1 MGLRR
6 GFFGSK
12 AKKIVKQTKKLCIE
26 TTFAYPFVIK
36 TGSGCFLEDV
46 DGIRY
51 LDFNSN
57 VASCNV
63 GYNHPEIMEV
73 LEKFSKLGT
82 HKIAGQDFYTEEQ
95 LKLAKKLV
103 KITSRNL
110 SRVLLINSGAEAVE
124 NAIKFCYRKHGPLA
138 GVSCIRAFHGRT
150 IGALSFTDSKAVQK
164 RNYPEVNNELI
175 KFCTNDNDPDIGQLE
190 ELIQREAEPA
200 FVIVECVQGEGGYRP
215 ASKRFIQTLRKVTK
229 KYYVPLIIDDIQ
241 AGMGRTGK
249 WWSFEH
255 YKVKPDIMTAGK
267 SLQVGAVVSSKYYD
281 PHEPGSVSSTWG
293 GGHRIDMA
301 VGLKTI
307 EIIEK
312 EKLLKNAQV
321 MGEYFLKRLKLM
333 QEKYPNKIVD
343 VRGLG
348 LMLGVEFKDEKRRDF
363 VVQEAFKQ
371 RLLLLGCGYKS
382 IRIAPP
388 LIIKEDIADHG
399 LYVFEDIVKDLK

>member
-1 MGLRR
+1 MIPRSR
-6 GFFGSK
+6 AS
-12 AKKIVKQTKKLCIE
+12 KIVKETKKFCIN

-36 TGSGCFLEDV
+36 TGFGCFLEDI
-46 DGIRY
+46 DGNRY

-63 GYNHPEIMEV
+63 GYNHPEIMKV
-73 LEKFSKLGT
+73 LKNFSKLGT
-82 HKIAGQDFYTEEQ
+82 HKIAGQDFYTVEQ
-95 LKLAKKLV
+95 MKLAKRLV
-103 KITSRNL
+103 KITPRNL
-110 SRVLLINSGAEAVE
+110 TKTLLINSGAEAVE

-164 RNYPEVNNELI
+164 RNYPEINNELI
-175 KFCTNDNDPDIGQLE
+175 KFCRDDNDPDINQLE
-190 ELIQREAEPA
+190 GLIEREAEPA

-215 ASKRFIQTLRKVTK
+215 ASKKFIQTLRKVTK
-229 KYYVPLIIDDIQ
+229 KYHVPLIIDEIQ
-241 AGMGRTGK
+241 AGVGRTGK

-267 SLQVGAVVSSKYYD
+267 SLQVGAVLSSKEYD

-307 EIIEK
+307 EIIHK
-312 EKLLKNAQV
+312 EKLLKNAKR
-321 MGEYFLKRLKLM
+321 MGEYFLKRFREM
-333 QEKYPNKIVD
+333 QEKYPDKIVD

-348 LMLGVEFKDEKRRDF
+348 LMLGIEFKDKERRNLF
-363 VVQEAFKQ
+363 VQKAFKK
-371 RLLLLGCGYKS
+371 RLLLLGCGYKTV
-382 IRIAPP
+382 RIAPP
-388 LIIKEDIADHG
+388 LIIKEDTADQG
-399 LYVFEDIVKDLK
+399 LFIFEDILKDLK

>member
-1 MGLRR
+1 MGIRKSLL
-6 GFFGSK
+6 GSK
-12 AKKIVKQTKKLCIE
+12 TNKIVKQTKKICIE
-26 TTFAYPFVIK
+26 TTYAYPFVIK

-46 DGIRY
+46 DGYRY

-95 LKLAKKLV
+95 VELAKKLV
-103 KITSRNL
+103 KITPESL
-110 SRVLLINSGAEAVE
+110 SRVLFINSGAEAVE
-124 NAIKFCYRKHGPLA
+124 NAMKFCYRKHGPLA

-175 KFCTNDNDPDIGQLE
+175 KFCMNDNDPDINQLE
-190 ELIQREAEPA
+190 ELIKREAEPA

-215 ASKRFIQTLRKVTK
+215 ASRKFIQTLRKVTK
-229 KYYVPLIIDDIQ
+229 NHHVPLIIDEIQ
-241 AGMGRTGK
+241 SGVGRTGK

-255 YKVKPDIMTAGK
+255 YGVKPDIMTAGK

-312 EKLLKNAQV
+312 ERLLKNARV
-321 MGEYFLKRLKLM
+321 MGEYFLKRFKELK
-333 QEKYPNKIVD
+333 EKYQDKIID

-348 LMLGVEFKDEKRRDF
+348 LMLGVEFKDEKHRDF
-363 VVQEAFKQ
+363 VVQKAFKR
-371 RLLLLGCGYKS
+371 RLLLLGCGYKTV
-382 IRIAPP
+382 RIAPP
-388 LIIKEDIADHG
+388 LIIKEDVADHG
-399 LYVFEDIVKDLK
+399 LNVFEEAVKDLK